1 MTRLAVERSVARIHD
16 DPVTDREQVL
26 PPRLVIRGSTAA
38 A

>member
-1 MTRLAVERSVARIHD
+1 VERSVARIHD

-38 A
+38 P